1 MNRSAHPSIHPL
13 KVEIH
18 QSTVSTDG
26 FKILNNY
33 LIFTEICKMYNMTV
47 EEYQNSFIPMQTCN
61 QILQEARDS
70 ATKSEWRN
78 PVPMW

>member
-1 MNRSAHPSIHPL
+1 
-13 KVEIH
+13 
-18 QSTVSTDG
+18 
-26 FKILNNY
+26 
-33 LIFTEICKMYNMTV
+33 MYNMTV
-47 EEYQNSFIPMQTCN
+47 EEYQTSFTPMQTCN